1 MVATILKTVTSK
13 GIEAATYSVSSSA
26 PSPTTT
32 AGLSS
37 SPADAKNDTK
47 LAAPVSFISETS
59 STPSATS
66 TTPQNDY
73 VQNNVNHSSSLDPS
87 GYFNFGKVSGYVTDV
102 FSSGKN
108 IVCSA
113 SDEASK
119 QITGHYSSLSSNF
132 TSLLSSSS
140 TPSKP
145 TEKNVELER
154 SKKIEDPSQKSNDT
168 YAASASAS
176 RKWFMIDPYK
186 RVTGSS
192 HTLPTHHR
200 SSVNAV
206 RNLLEFVDVDNS
218 SDESVSLWDGKS
230 MSIERAL
237 SKGSDTRSVD
247 SGEAFMQSEEE
258 SEGSFDQELLRLTK
272 ISSFSGL
279 NSMSLS
285 MGPGGDLKPKKNRR
299 HVSKAVTASRL
310 GEGTIRAMRDLAL
323 NEALELHH
331 ALRFWTARLERPL
344 LYYLEFGPRLWASQD
359 DDHHATIGRKV
370 SQLQAVLARRCSSI
384 GELQQHLWRAGWQSG
399 VENWGAL
406 GQGEWAA
413 VVGSHGAIGD
423 ENHHLKN
430 DQRMAKERKRSF
442 FDSIRG
448 RGQGDSKGSRKSN
461 KNDYYAES
469 HLFVKNVRGGEIV
482 SNDPAL
488 AAWAIDAIRVV
499 RDQLYSAGNGV
510 NPLPFYENWPRE
522 QRHFNNGDNQEDTS
536 NARLGD
542 SMISQASHDAFEDDA
557 CEGVL
562 DIPLWATC
570 DVGYDNSNSS
580 SLHVGKESTGD
591 FSCIL
596 PNSEILIG
604 EGKQAAHPKK
614 DIETQDAVGDVVI
627 SDLSLMAA
635 EVTEILNSMEMY
647 MMLQRK
653 RRLDKLKPPSR
664 IVRNWYVAAIGIP
677 IAGYVAYNLT
687 KGNLGA
693 RLASEVY
700 QKIVSFCAEHV
711 SEPLQ
716 SIYRELFT
724 RKGREDV
731 TDRKARENVI
741 SMLQKMIKTW
751 LDEVYPLMPESE
763 RIEKAT
769 NMDMTLIETTKEYS
783 VKNILEIN
791 SIYRLS
797 LIEMQFIKKEMM
809 NALFAMDELMG
820 SNEINI
826 KLAAMT
832 PAFLIAS
839 SIRYAFRKLYY
850 ALLKIG
856 KSKEETFAQFRHII
870 LDIERLLVMR
880 DLPPSPPPPLST
892 GINILR
898 PVSANSTTSDNTH
911 PILSSDD
918 LGMLMLL
925 VHECRV
931 ILWQDRK
938 RFSRSELRNA
948 SEDLAE
954 LAGERGAVSVQQQLQ
969 IIVRMGRTY
978 SFLKVISSGLSFSV
992 DP

>member
-13 GIEAATYSVSSSA
+13 GIEAATYSASSSA
-26 PSPTTT
+26 SSPTAA

-37 SPADAKNDTK
+37 SPAAAKNDTK
-47 LAAPVSFISETS
+47 LVASASFISKTS

-66 TTPQNDY
+66 TTPQKDY
-73 VQNNVNHSSSLDPS
+73 AQNPLANVNHSTSLDPS
-87 GYFNFGKVSGYVTDV
+87 GYFGKVSGYVTDA
-102 FSSGKN
+102 FSSGKD
-108 IVCSA
+108 IIYSA

-119 QITGHYSSLSSNF
+119 HYSSLSSNF
-132 TSLLSSSS
+132 TSLVSSSS

-145 TEKNVELER
+145 IEKIVELER
-154 SKKIEDPSQKSNDT
+154 SKKIENPSEKSNDS

-192 HTLPTHHR
+192 HMLPTHHR

-206 RNLLEFVDVDNS
+206 RTLLEFVDVDNS
-218 SDESVSLWDGKS
+218 SDESVSLWDAKS

-258 SEGSFDQELLRLTK
+258 SEGSFDQELLGLTK

-279 NSMSLS
+279 NSMS
-285 MGPGGDLKPKKNRR
+285 MGPGGDSKPKKNRR

-423 ENHHLKN
+423 ENHHLVH
-430 DQRMAKERKRSF
+430 DQREAKERKRSF

-448 RGQGDSKGSRKSN
+448 RGDSKGSRKSN

-522 QRHFNNGDNQEDTS
+522 QRHFDNGQNQEETS
-536 NARLGD
+536 TARLGD
-542 SMISQASHDAFEDDA
+542 SMMSQGTHGAFEDDA
-557 CEGVL
+557 YEGVL

-570 DVGYDNSNSS
+570 DVGYDASNSS

-591 FSCIL
+591 LSCIL
-596 PNSEILIG
+596 SNSEILIE
-604 EGKQAAHPKK
+604 EGKHAAHPKK
-614 DIETQDAVGDVVI
+614 DIETQDTVGDVVI

-978 SFLKVISSGLSFSV
+978 SFLKVISSGLPFSV

>member
-13 GIEAATYSVSSSA
+13 GIEAATHSVSSSA
-26 PSPTTT
+26 PTPAAAS
-32 AGLSS
+32 LSS
-37 SPADAKNDTK
+37 SAAAAKNDTN
-47 LAAPVSFISETS
+47 LAAPASFVSNTS
-59 STPSATS
+59 STTNATS
-66 TTPQNDY
+66 TTSQNDY
-73 VQNNVNHSSSLDPS
+73 LQNPLANVNHPSSLHPS
-87 GYFNFGKVSGYVTDV
+87 NDDGYFGKVSGYVTDV
-102 FSSGKN
+102 FSSGKETMY
-108 IVCSA
+108 SA

-119 QITGHYSSLSSNF
+119 QISSLSSNF
-132 TSLLSSSS
+132 TSLVSSI
-140 TPSKP
+140 TPIKP
-145 TEKNVELER
+145 IEKTVELER
-154 SKKIEDPSQKSNDT
+154 SKKIENSSEKSNDA

-186 RVTGSS
+186 TVTGSS
-192 HTLPTHHR
+192 HMLPTHHR

-206 RNLLEFVDVDNS
+206 RNLLEFVDVDNGDNS
-218 SDESVSLWDGKS
+218 SDESLSLWNGKS
-230 MSIERAL
+230 MSIEAAL
-237 SKGSDTRSVD
+237 SKGSDSIN
-247 SGEAFMQSEEE
+247 SGEALMQSEEE
-258 SEGSFDQELLRLTK
+258 SQGSFDQDQPGLSK
-272 ISSFSGL
+272 ILSFSGL
-279 NSMSLS
+279 NSMSV
-285 MGPGGDLKPKKNRR
+285 GPGGDKKTKKNRR

-423 ENHHLKN
+423 ENHHLVN
-430 DQRMAKERKRSF
+430 DQRIAKEEKRSF

-448 RGQGDSKGSRKSN
+448 RGDSKGSRKSN

-469 HLFVKNVRGGEIV
+469 HLFVNNVRGGQIV

-488 AAWAIDAIRVV
+488 ASWSIDAIRVV

-522 QRHFNNGDNQEDTS
+522 QRHFDNGEMNQEETS
-536 NARLGD
+536 TARLGD
-542 SMISQASHDAFEDDA
+542 SMISQGSHGAFEDNSY
-557 CEGVL
+557 EGVL

-570 DVGYDNSNSS
+570 DAGYDASNSS

-591 FSCIL
+591 ISCIL
-596 PNSEILIG
+596 SNSEIVEG
-604 EGKQAAHPKK
+604 EGKEAAHPNKI
-614 DIETQDAVGDVVI
+614 IEPQDAVGDVVI

-635 EVTEILNSMEMY
+635 EVTEILTSMEMY
-647 MMLQRK
+647 MTLQRK

-716 SIYRELFT
+716 SIYQELFT
-724 RKGREDV
+724 RKGRADV

-741 SMLQKMIKTW
+741 SMLQKMIKAW
-751 LDEVYPLMPESE
+751 LDEVYPGMPDSE

-839 SIRYAFRKLYY
+839 SIRYVFRKLFY

-898 PVSANSTTSDNTH
+898 KVSANSTTNDNTH
-911 PILSSDD
+911 PQVTVLTSDD

-938 RFSRSELRNA
+938 RFSRSELRNV

-954 LAGERGAVSVQQQLQ
+954 LAGERGAVSVQQQLR

-978 SFLKVISSGLSFSV
+978 SFLKVISSGIAFSV